1 MINSSMKNKLII
13 LFVLILFP
21 YLHATS
27 KEYIV
32 KASDF
37 IMFNHKSDLNLVNS
51 EGLNFSLIKSKAD
64 EVFKSNY
71 TQIEINSFP
80 VSVND
85 FEDLV
90 LTPVQLAID
99 SNTQWYAGTENGI
112 VKIPPPSLVSYK
124 GIIKNQPNSYVFINY
139 TDGYLFSY
147 IKNEEGYVYSISPL
161 NKKLNDNTHI
171 LLSHYSNENQNNFV
185 CLTDN
190 SQITS
195 NEADDILN
203 HKKDESLSNNML
215 ELKIACEGTYDFFA
229 LMGSDLQKASAYI
242 AAVMTQVSKIYQDN
256 LNVNLIIS
264 YVLIWQEESKDP
276 YKSTENLFDKLS
288 LMPNLWYNKSVD
300 RAITCLFADLS
311 NQPANT
317 TVAGIAF
324 SGSPNYGTLCN
335 KSLGYSVFG
344 IRGNGKYPTMNYTW
358 DVNCAA
364 HEIGHNFSSPH
375 THNCDYFVPPID
387 TCVTG
392 TDPGG
397 IYDACIK
404 SGKAKPILGTLM
416 SYCHLTHSTRS
427 VDLNFHPRCITI
439 MRKAAEN
446 ARCLYASQT
455 PKVFLVDPLGEKIF
469 KANTDLKIRWRV
481 TNINYLNIKYSLDSG
496 LTWIE
501 LKNKVNAN
509 DNEMIWKLPNIT
521 KWNVLVLIENA
532 DNPSVNDRSLK
543 TFAIVAPSIVLEN
556 PLEGQKFGHRETL
569 NLSWTT
575 YFVDSVR
582 IEFSS
587 DAGKNWVIINN
598 SVNGFTYKWKIP
610 TINSND
616 CKLRL
621 ISLPDET
628 VITESP
634 IFAIGAQRAK
644 IIKPNGGEILC
655 ATSTYEIEW
664 TSDFVSTIFIE
675 YSVNNGESWQR
686 VTLGSF
692 KPNTNTYTWAV
703 PIKPTKQAL
712 LRLYTKPDSTIYL
725 DTSDYVFTIDTCLTS
740 VVEKTQ
746 SINSLNLVELI
757 HNSALNQ
764 VNLKINFKTEVQS
777 LSADLFD
784 LLGKKIANLFK
795 IENQYLGNFE
805 TDIELP
811 EVTHGNY
818 FVVIRS
824 EKYYKVFMVKII
836 N

>member
-1 MINSSMKNKLII
+1 MKNKLII
-13 LFVLILFP
+13 CFILLIFP
-21 YLHATS
+21 CLNVIS
-27 KEYIV
+27 KEYQAN
-32 KASDF
+32 ASDF
-37 IMFNHKSDLNLVNS
+37 IIFNNKSDLNLATS
-51 EGLNFSLIKSKAD
+51 DGLKFSLIKAKAD
-64 EVFKSNY
+64 EVFDSQFSN
-71 TQIEINSFP
+71 IEIKSFP
-80 VSVND
+80 VSNTL
-85 FEDLV
+85 FADLE
-90 LTPVQLAID
+90 LTPVQLAFD
-99 SNTQWYAGTENGI
+99 SNTLWYAGTKEGI
-112 VKIPPPSLVSYK
+112 VKIPAPSLVSYK

-139 TDGYLFSY
+139 TEGSLFSY

-161 NKKLNDNTHI
+161 NEKLKDNKHI
-171 LLSHYSNENQNNFV
+171 LLSHFSNENQNNFL

-190 SQITS
+190 SQITT

-203 HKKDESLSNNML
+203 HKKDEPLANNML
-215 ELKIACEGTYDFFA
+215 ELKVACEGTYDFFA

-256 LNVNLIIS
+256 LKVNLLIS

-276 YKSTENLFDKLS
+276 YKSTENLYDKLS

-387 TCVTG
+387 TCITR

-397 IYDACIK
+397 IYDACIQ
-404 SGKAKPILGTLM
+404 SGKAKPIFGTLM
-416 SYCHLTHSTRS
+416 SYCHLTYSTRS

-446 ARCLYASQT
+446 AKCAYTSQN
-455 PKVFLVDPLGEKIF
+455 PKVFLVDPLGEKIY

-481 TNINYLNIKYSLDSG
+481 TNINYVNIKYSLDSG

-501 LKNKVNAN
+501 LKNRVNAN
-509 DNEMIWKLPNIT
+509 DNEFNWKLPNIT

-532 DNPSVNDRSLK
+532 DNPSINDRSLK
-543 TFAIVAPSIVLEN
+543 TFAIVAPSIVLDN
-556 PLEGQKFGHRETL
+556 PVEGQKFGHRETL

-575 YFVDSVR
+575 YFVDNVR

-587 DAGKNWVIINN
+587 DAGKNWITI
-598 SVNGFTYKWKIP
+598 SDKVNGFAYKWIIP
-610 TINSND
+610 SINSNE

-621 ISLPDET
+621 ISLPDES

-634 IFAIGAQRAK
+634 FFAIGAQRAK
-644 IIKPNGGEILC
+644 IIKPNGGETLC
-655 ATSTYEIEW
+655 ASSTYEIEW
-664 TSDFVSTIFIE
+664 ASDFVSTIFIE
-675 YSVNNGESWQR
+675 YSVNNGASWQR

-712 LRLYTKPDSTIYL
+712 LRLYTKPDSIIYL
-725 DTSDYVFTIDTCLTS
+725 DTSDYIFTIDTCLTGI
-740 VVEKTQ
+740 VENNQ
-746 SINSLNLVELI
+746 SINSIDWVELI
-757 HNSALNQ
+757 HNPTLNKIS
-764 VNLKINFKTEVQS
+764 LKFDLKTGVQYFTV
-777 LSADLFD
+777 DLFD
-784 LLGKKIANLFK
+784 LLGKKVANLLK
-795 IENQYLGNFE
+795 NENRNLGYFE
-805 TDIELP
+805 TEIELP
-811 EVTHGNY
+811 EVSQGNY

-824 EKYYKVFMVKII
+824 DKEYKVFMIKII

>member
-1 MINSSMKNKLII
+1 MLYKLII
-13 LFVLILFP
+13 FLILIIFFCSN
-21 YLHATS
+21 LSSKGFNVNASEFIVINNKADMNLTTS
-27 KEYIV
+27 
-32 KASDF
+32 D
-37 IMFNHKSDLNLVNS
+37 
-51 EGLNFSLIKSKAD
+51 GLNFSLIKPKAD
-64 EVFKSNY
+64 QIFNSNY
-71 TQIEINSFP
+71 SQLEINSFP
-80 VSVND
+80 VAFNSFD
-85 FEDLV
+85 DLV
-90 LTPVQLAID
+90 LTPVQSAFN
-99 SNTQWYAGTENGI
+99 SSTEWYAGTENGM
-112 VKIPPPSLVSYK
+112 VKISPPSLVSYK
-124 GIIKNQPNSYVFINY
+124 GFIKNQPNSYVFINY
-139 TDGYLFSY
+139 SDGQLFSY
-147 IKNEEGYVYSISPL
+147 IKNEEGFVYSISPL
-161 NKKLNDNTHI
+161 IEKLSDNTHI
-171 LLSHYSNENQNNFV
+171 LLSHFSNENQNNFV

-190 SQITS
+190 SYITT
-195 NEADDILN
+195 NEAEDVLN
-203 HKKDESLSNNML
+203 HKHDETLSNVML
-215 ELKIACEGTYDFFA
+215 ELKVACEGTYDFFA

-256 LNVNLIIS
+256 LNVNLVIS
-264 YVLIWQEESKDP
+264 YVLIWQEAFNDP
-276 YKSTENLFDKLS
+276 YRSTENLYDKLT

-311 NQPANT
+311 NQPPNT

-344 IRGNGKYPTMNYTW
+344 IKGNSKYPTMNYTW

-375 THNCDYFVPPID
+375 THNCDYFIPPID

-404 SGKAKPILGTLM
+404 SGKAKPIFGTLM
-416 SYCHLTHSTRS
+416 SYCHLTYSTRS

-446 ARCLYASQT
+446 AKCLYTSQT
-455 PKVFLVDPLGEKIF
+455 PKVFLVDPLGEKIY

-481 TNINYLNIKYSLDSG
+481 TNINFVNIKYSLDSG
-496 LTWIE
+496 FTWIE
-501 LKNKVNAN
+501 LKNRVNAN
-509 DNEMIWKLPNIT
+509 DNEINWKLPNIT
-521 KWNVLVLIENA
+521 KWNVLVMIENS
-532 DNPSVNDRSLK
+532 DNPSVNDKSLK
-543 TFAIVAPSIVLEN
+543 TFAIVAPSIILDN
-556 PLEGQKFGHRETL
+556 PAEGQKFGHRETL

-587 DAGKNWVIINN
+587 DAGKNWMTV
-598 SVNGFTYKWKIP
+598 SERVNGFFYKWIIP
-610 TINSND
+610 SINSQE

-621 ISLPDET
+621 ISLPDES

-644 IIKPNGGEILC
+644 IIKPNGGENLC
-655 ATSTYEIEW
+655 ATSIYEIKW
-664 TSDFVSTIFIE
+664 TSEFVSTIFIE
-675 YSVNNGESWQR
+675 YTVNNGETWQR

-712 LRLYTKPDSTIYL
+712 LRLYTKTDSNIYL
-725 DTSDYVFTIDTCLTS
+725 DTSDYFFTIDTCLTNIDDKD
-740 VVEKTQ
+740 ETT
-746 SINSLNLVELI
+746 NPFDWAELI
-757 HNSALNQ
+757 HNSKMNKITLKF
-764 VNLKINFKTEVQS
+764 NLKTESKS
-777 LSADLFD
+777 LTVDLFD
-784 LLGKKIANLFK
+784 LLGKKIENLYN
-795 IENQYLGNFE
+795 IESQFFGNFE
-805 TDIELP
+805 TEIELP
-811 EVTHGNY
+811 KLSQGNY

-824 EKYYKVFMVKII
+824 KKDFKVFMIKIM